1 MKKDD
6 VMRLQHML
14 EAAREATFFAK
25 GHKREDLDTNR
36 MLMHTLVRVIEI
48 IGEAATNVSAEARER
63 IPNIEWHKVI
73 GMRNRLAH
81 AYFDINL
88 DILWD
93 TVDYDIPRLISQLEF
108 LPYLQK
114 ENGTQ

>member
-6 VMRLQHML
+6 VIRLQHML
-14 EAAREATFFAK
+14 EAAREAMFFAR

-48 IGEAATNVSAEARER
+48 IGEAASNVSAEAREQ
-63 IPNIEWHKVI
+63 ILDIEWHKVI
-73 GMRNRLAH
+73 GMRNRLVH

-93 TVDYDIPRLISQLEF
+93 TVVYDIPRLIGELEK
-108 LPYLQK
+108 LPYL
-114 ENGTQ
+114 

>member
-6 VMRLQHML
+6 VIRLQHML
-14 EAAREATFFAK
+14 EAAREAMFFAR

-48 IGEAATNVSAEARER
+48 IGEAASNVSAEAREQ
-63 IPNIEWHKVI
+63 ILDIEWHKVI
-73 GMRNRLAH
+73 GMRNRLVH

-88 DILWD
+88 DILWG
-93 TVDYDIPRLISQLEF
+93 TVVYDAPRLVEELER
-108 LPYLQK
+108 LTYLQ
-114 ENGTQ
+114 